1 MTSQQRGKTWHT
13 RHHQYPQCIRNSEQ
27 TSIVPLNSCKISY
40 TTLSNK
46 KHSRSTWIQLRTEVI
61 LCSIATL
68 SSEATETVFE
78 SCRCHVILEH
88 IVRLWSTLHMQKY
101 PHEYTTFSSLFLD
114 PPLAPSKNRIFTYQV
129 PPPLPSTIPQY
140 FISTQVNPSSQCS
153 ILLRM
158 CESRYKNEVFTQ
170 DADIVL
176 EGKMLT

>member
-114 PPLAPSKNRIFTYQV
+114 PPPCTFQEQDIY
-129 PPPLPSTIPQY
+129 IPG
-140 FISTQVNPSSQCS
+140 SSSPAFYNTS
-153 ILLRM
+153 ILHKHPS
-158 CESRYKNEVFTQ
+158 EPQFT
-170 DADIVL
+170 
-176 EGKMLT
+176 MLHFTKDVWEQI